1 MIILE
6 SQRLFIFL
14 YFCDMKIEIDLGA
27 GPCFGVKR
35 ATEIAEKILLEEGK
49 VLCMGDLIH
58 NEQEI
63 NRLERLG
70 MKTIKLSDIPS
81 VTGNKVLFRAHGE
94 PPQSYVVVKK
104 NKKEIIDA
112 SCPIVL
118 NLQKLIASVYEKTK
132 NTATQIVIY
141 GDKNH
146 AEVRSLQG
154 NCKHQAIIISHFDDL
169 KKIDFYK
176 SIHLFSQTTK
186 YRSDYHLIRRKIE
199 EILKEQKINLNT
211 HLFFHDSSCKIVAE
225 RDQQLKEFISTQDVL
240 VFVSGSKSSNGRQLF
255 QICSNSSTPS
265 YFVTKPDEI
274 EKYWFKDKE
283 NIGISGATSTPY
295 WLLEKSKQTISQLLS
310 LGQ

>member
-1 MIILE
+1 M
-6 SQRLFIFL
+6 
-14 YFCDMKIEIDLGA
+14 
-27 GPCFGVKR
+27 
-35 ATEIAEKILLEEGK
+35 
-49 VLCMGDLIH
+49 
-58 NEQEI
+58 
-63 NRLERLG
+63 
-70 MKTIKLSDIPS
+70 
-81 VTGNKVLFRAHGE
+81 
-94 PPQSYVVVKK
+94 
-104 NKKEIIDA
+104 
-112 SCPIVL
+112 L

-169 KKIDFYK
+169 KNIDFYK

-199 EILKEQKINLNT
+199 EILKEQEINLNT